1 MKLLLPLNYIS
12 FTTKK
17 YILILAKKKQ
27 PILIS
32 KRWNFAIKPS
42 LFGPY
47 KRSKK
52 FKFWLILNH
61 KMNTQSSFSSN
72 THTIGSSF
80 IFWSD
85 SIQSWSVQHIWRTW
99 DMESVGN
106 FTFEGFCF
114 FSSKWYWIWNTRRR
128 SKFQVTYSYF
138 LSNIKVFYDKL
149 IFVWWR
155 NTFEN
160 IRWINNLLSKYSYII
175 TINNSQY
182 ITFYWKIE
190 KWLCDEDLLT
200 GMRRL
205 KIIFFPSKSLDCTR
219 PQGISFHW
227 NLFFILWWRFWYKI
241 LNPVPFF
248 YTFPLPKLTWW
259 RLVLGTI

>member
-1 MKLLLPLNYIS
+1 MFVFVS
-12 FTTKK
+12 FRYPRSQNQRATSESLAVAMDFAEA
-17 YILILAKKKQ
+17 LIDDPGYRLGFN
-27 PILIS
+27 S
-32 KRWNFAIKPS
+32 
-42 LFGPY
+42 G
-47 KRSKK
+47 
-52 FKFWLILNH
+52 
-61 KMNTQSSFSSN
+61 
-72 THTIGSSF
+72 GSSA
-80 IFWSD
+80 
-85 SIQSWSVQHIWRTW
+85 SVNHLH
-99 DMESVGN
+99 
-106 FTFEGFCF
+106 
-114 FSSKWYWIWNTRRR
+114 
-128 SKFQVTYSYF
+128 FQV
-138 LSNIKVFYDKL
+138 YDLYDLYDLYKL

-160 IRWINNLLSKYSYII
+160 IRWINNSSSKYSYII

-248 YTFPLPKLTWW
+248 YTFPLLKLTWW